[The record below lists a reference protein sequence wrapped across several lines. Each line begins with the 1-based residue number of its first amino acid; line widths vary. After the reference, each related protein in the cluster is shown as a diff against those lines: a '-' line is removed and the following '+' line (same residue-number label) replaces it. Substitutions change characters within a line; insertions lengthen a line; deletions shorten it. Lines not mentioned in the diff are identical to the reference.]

1 MAQAGRDVGRGGD
14 ADGEGEDSGGEVDD
28 NEDGGEPEGEFGGV
42 VAEEHVEV
50 DGGNGV
56 EEGTAGD
63 EEGLDY
69 HWAVV
74 RRTPQISAFSS

>member
-1 MAQAGRDVGRGGD
+1 MAQPGRDVCRGGD
-14 ADGEGEDSGGEVDD
+14 ADGEGEDGGGEVDD

-50 DGGNGV
+50 DGGDGV
-56 EEGTAGD
+56 EKGTAGD
-63 EEGLDY
+63 EEGLNY

-74 RRTPQISAFSS
+74 RQTPQRSAFSS